1 MSTQIS
7 LPVATDLDA
16 ITRKKTLGAAIELC
30 AELGGYALDKQLASE
45 LGADKSQFSRWLSG
59 EEGIKW
65 PKLAHLQDVCGN
77 DVPTLWM
84 MHDRGWDLHS
94 FRKQESETE
103 RQNRELREENTA
115 LRRVLQGLKTA

>member
-1 MSTQIS
+1 MTTQIS
-7 LPVATDLDA
+7 LPVVIDLDA

-30 AELGGYALDKQLASE
+30 AELGGYALDKQLAGE
-45 LGADKSQFSRWLSG
+45 MGADKSQFSRWLSG

-84 MHDRGWDLHS
+84 MHNRGWDLHS

-103 RQNRELREENTA
+103 RQNRLLREENAA
-115 LRRVLQGLKTA
+115 LKRVLLGVKA

>member
-1 MSTQIS
+1 MTTQIS
-7 LPVATDLDA
+7 LPVAIDLDA

-30 AELGGYALDKQLASE
+30 AELGGYALDKQLAAE
-45 LGADKSQFSRWLSG
+45 MGADKSQFSRWLSG
-59 EEGIKW
+59 EEGVKW

-84 MHDRGWDLHS
+84 MHNRGWDLHS

-103 RQNRELREENTA
+103 RQNRLLREENAA
-115 LRRVLQGLKTA
+115 LKRVLLGVKA

>member
-1 MSTQIS
+1 MTTQIS
-7 LPVATDLDA
+7 LPVVIDLDA

-30 AELGGYALDKQLASE
+30 AELGGYALDKQLAAE
-45 LGADKSQFSRWLSG
+45 MGADKSQFSRWLSG
-59 EEGIKW
+59 EEGVKW

-84 MHDRGWDLHS
+84 MHNRGWDLHS

-103 RQNRELREENTA
+103 RQNRLLREENAA
-115 LRRVLQGLKTA
+115 LKRVLLGVKA

>member
-1 MSTQIS
+1 MTTQIS
-7 LPVATDLDA
+7 LPVVIDLDA

-30 AELGGYALDKQLASE
+30 AELGGYALDKQLAAE
-45 LGADKSQFSRWLSG
+45 MGADKSQFSRWLSG
-59 EEGIKW
+59 EEGVKW

-84 MHDRGWDLHS
+84 MHNRGWDLHS

-103 RQNRELREENTA
+103 RQNRLLREENAA
-115 LRRVLQGLKTA
+115 LKRVLLGVQG